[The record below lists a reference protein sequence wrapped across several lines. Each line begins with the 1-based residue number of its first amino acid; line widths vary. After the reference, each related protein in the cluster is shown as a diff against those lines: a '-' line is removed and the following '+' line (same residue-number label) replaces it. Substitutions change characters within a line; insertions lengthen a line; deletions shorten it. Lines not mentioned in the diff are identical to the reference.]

1 MKPNSVR
8 RNRRSRSGSA
18 IVIVIAFTLLVTAF
32 GATGMRRL
40 MASKQRSQIHWT
52 KLQIDNVMQSALE
65 RQLLLGQNESKGAMI
80 TWSIQNLE
88 LGGGSPNTSWVL
100 QSQWENADP
109 SDPVQVVRIQL
120 INQETKQIV
129 QERIYKVPS

>member
-1 MKPNSVR
+1 M
-8 RNRRSRSGSA
+8 
-18 IVIVIAFTLLVTAF
+18 IVIAFTLLVTAF

>member
-1 MKPNSVR
+1 
-8 RNRRSRSGSA
+8 
-18 IVIVIAFTLLVTAF
+18 
-32 GATGMRRL
+32 
-40 MASKQRSQIHWT
+40 
-52 KLQIDNVMQSALE
+52 MQSALE